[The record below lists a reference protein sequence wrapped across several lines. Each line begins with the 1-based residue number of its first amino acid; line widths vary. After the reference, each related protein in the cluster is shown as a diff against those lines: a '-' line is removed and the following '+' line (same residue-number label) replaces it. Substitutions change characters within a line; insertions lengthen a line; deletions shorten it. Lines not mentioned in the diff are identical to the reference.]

1 MKLPKIKNE
10 NLPEEL
16 KKLLG
21 DQDAEFDSIVDI
33 NDIISVDID
42 QDVYEK
48 QKLALGKK
56 LMESR
61 KKQQELLKQKKM
73 QERNT

>member
-21 DQDAEFDSIVDI
+21 DQDAEFDAIVDI
-33 NDIISVDID
+33 GDIISVDID
-42 QDVYEK
+42 RDAYDQ
-48 QKLALGKK
+48 QKMAIGKK

-73 QERNT
+73 EERNT

>member
-33 NDIISVDID
+33 NDIISVDCDRTAYD
-42 QDVYEK
+42 Q
-48 QKLALGKK
+48 QKMAIGKK
-56 LMESR
+56 LDTN
-61 KKQQELLKQKKM
+61 KKIDSFLVFCSP
-73 QERNT
+73 

>member
-21 DQDAEFDSIVDI
+21 DQDAEFDAIVDI
-33 NDIISVDID
+33 GDIISVDID
-42 QDVYEK
+42 RDAYDQ
-48 QKLALGKK
+48 QTMAIGKK

-73 QERNT
+73 EKRNT